1 MNVKR
6 VIRKWQAGVSL
17 LEVLITVLIV
27 TGGLVVVMASFV
39 GMAKSNRYVEKME
52 TANSLL
58 RLELETVRNDRFAD
72 IISSDADYGDAFSDQ
87 PDFRRIV
94 EVTDLGNVKRVTV
107 RILFDLDKHEAEAT
121 TMVAQ
126 L

>member
-1 MNVKR
+1 MNVR
-6 VIRKWQAGVSL
+6 RIMRKWQAGISL
-17 LEVLITVLIV
+17 LEVLVTVLIV

-39 GMAKSNRYVEKME
+39 GIAKSNRYVEKME

-58 RLELETVRNDRFAD
+58 RLEMETLRNDRFVD
-72 IISSDADYGDAFSDQ
+72 IISSNSDYGNSFLDQ
-87 PDFRRIV
+87 PDFRRVV
-94 EVTDLGNVKRVTV
+94 EVTDLGNVKRVRV
-107 RILFDLDKHEAEAT
+107 RILFDSDRHQAEAT

>member
-1 MNVKR
+1 M
-6 VIRKWQAGVSL
+6 RKWQAGISL
-17 LEVLITVLIV
+17 LEVLVTVLIV

-39 GMAKSNRYVEKME
+39 GIAKSNRYVEKME

-58 RLELETVRNDRFAD
+58 RLEMETLRNDRFVD
-72 IISSDADYGDAFSDQ
+72 IISSDSDYGNSFLDQ
-87 PDFRRIV
+87 PDFRRVV
-94 EVTDLGNVKRVTV
+94 EVTDLGNVKRVRV
-107 RILFDLDKHEAEAT
+107 RILFDSDRHQAEAT

>member
-6 VIRKWQAGVSL
+6 VMRKMQAGVSL
-17 LEVLITVLIV
+17 LEVLVTILIV

-39 GMAKSNRYVEKME
+39 GIAKSNRYVEKME

-58 RLELETVRNDRFAD
+58 RLELETVRNDRFVD
-72 IISSDADYGDAFSDQ
+72 IVTSDSDYGNAFSDQ
-87 PDFRRIV
+87 PDFRRKV
-94 EVTDLGNVKRVTV
+94 LVTDLGNVKRVTV
-107 RILFDLDKHEAEAT
+107 QILFDADKHVAEAT

>member
-1 MNVKR
+1 MNVR
-6 VIRKWQAGVSL
+6 RIMRKWQAGISL
-17 LEVLITVLIV
+17 LEVLVTVLIV

-39 GMAKSNRYVEKME
+39 GIAKSNRYVEKME

-58 RLELETVRNDRFAD
+58 RLEMETLRNDRFVD
-72 IISSDADYGDAFSDQ
+72 IISSDSDYGNSFLDQ
-87 PDFRRIV
+87 PDFRRVV
-94 EVTDLGNVKRVTV
+94 EVTDLGNVKRVRV
-107 RILFDLDKHEAEAT
+107 RILFDSDRHQAEAT